1 MPEQYLRVAEVLTWL
16 SIPRITLYYF
26 IKNEK
31 FPFHKI
37 GRQYRFLEVEVQ
49 KWIEASDIKAA
60 RKRAAQGGKR

>member
-37 GRQYRFLEVEVQ
+37 GRQFRFLESEIQEWISTNDIVE
-49 KWIEASDIKAA
+49 A
-60 RKRAAQGGKR
+60 RKRAGRGGKR

>member
-16 SIPRITLYYF
+16 SIPRITLCYF
-26 IKNEK
+26 IQNEK
-31 FPFHKI
+31 FPFPKI